1 MKELLWNLFK
11 KTGKIEYY
19 LLYKK
24 EVANSMLSLRTTK
37 TLSSFTTCD
46 DSICGGDTGHKKAKI
61 NLNQFEL
68 ILLN

>member
-24 EVANSMLSLRTTK
+24 EVANEKEDTNRK
-37 TLSSFTTCD
+37 TL
-46 DSICGGDTGHKKAKI
+46 
-61 NLNQFEL
+61 
-68 ILLN
+68 